1 MVHASSIHHQVLKFL
16 EDESRRDPAKFK
28 GQFFKEF
35 GHFLKEGICQV
46 PPTTYLPRM
55 RGGRRCAVCWLL
67 RVRRTV
73 VPWLAGCCLLQD
85 FENQSRIAKLMYFE
99 SSRMEPGELTSFDE

>member
-1 MVHASSIHHQVLKFL
+1 MVHGSCLHQVLKFL

-55 RGGRRCAVCWLL
+55 RGGRAVLS
-67 RVRRTV
+67 V
-73 VPWLAGCCLLQD
+73 VVDEGEDGGPLAGCCLLQD